1 MNSVKFKDTW
11 FTILGDGIYYDDN
24 ILRLE
29 VLADGQT
36 VETMKGLL
44 NPVPELLEIYDENH
58 DVKTGEFKGYTVI
71 SSLMEKYDRRIS
83 QNAKADTII
92 IELKCPELA
101 NKLDA
106 VEAQSFYTAMV
117 TDTLL
122 EE

>member
-11 FTILGDGIYYDDN
+11 FTILGDGIYYDYN
-24 ILRLE
+24 FLRLE

-36 VETMKGLL
+36 ADTMKEFL

-58 DVKTGEFKGYTVI
+58 ETKTGEFKGYTVVY
-71 SSLMEKYDRRIS
+71 SLMEKYDRRIS
-83 QNAKADTII
+83 QNEKADTIT
-92 IELKCPELA
+92 IELRCPELA
-101 NKLDA
+101 DKLDA